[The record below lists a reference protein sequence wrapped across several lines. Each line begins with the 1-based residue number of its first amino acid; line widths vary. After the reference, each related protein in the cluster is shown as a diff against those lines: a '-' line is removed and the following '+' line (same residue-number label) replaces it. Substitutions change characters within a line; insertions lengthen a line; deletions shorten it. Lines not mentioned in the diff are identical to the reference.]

1 METIQTRF
9 GPLDFKQ
16 DDVVTF
22 AEGLIGFYFLRR
34 FLLLAHNPE
43 SPFRWLQ
50 SVDEPSLAFLVVE
63 PSNYVQDYI
72 FDVADEVAS
81 DLRISDTQPP
91 LVLVTASIPP
101 GKPKEMTVNLVAPL
115 VVNVEARRGRQVI
128 LESDAYT
135 MKHRVFSDAPDGE
148 RVAA

>member
-1 METIQTRF
+1 MNTIHTRF
-9 GPLDFKQ
+9 GPLDYEDQ
-16 DDVVTF
+16 DVVLFT
-22 AEGLIGFYFLRR
+22 EGLIGFFALQR
-34 FLLLAHNPE
+34 FLLLSHNPN

-63 PSNYVQDYI
+63 PSNYVENYV
-72 FDVADEVAS
+72 FEVADELAS
-81 DLRISDTQPP
+81 DLKISEEVQPV
-91 LVLVTASIPP
+91 VLVTATIPP

-135 MKHRVFSDAPDGE
+135 MKHRVFKDAPESE